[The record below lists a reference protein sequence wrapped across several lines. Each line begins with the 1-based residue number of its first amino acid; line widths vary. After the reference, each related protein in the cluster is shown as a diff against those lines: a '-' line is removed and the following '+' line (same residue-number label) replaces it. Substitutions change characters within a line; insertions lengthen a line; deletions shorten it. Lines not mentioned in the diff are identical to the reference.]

1 MNSRSD
7 TSYPQAVNKVN
18 IYPPSNPHYRTG
30 STVGEIFTLSAFTAP
45 VCCKPYQWRKRFSSA
60 KILYVNQLSYIAML
74 AFTIFGSFW
83 LEIALK
89 VRVLKRIRR
98 AMMAI
103 APVAACFLLWDAYAI
118 ANKHWYFDKE
128 QIIGLFGPLNI
139 PLEEYLFFIVIP
151 LAAIMTIEAVRNV
164 KKHWIIGDEK

>member
-1 MNSRSD
+1 M
-7 TSYPQAVNKVN
+7 K
-18 IYPPSNPHYRTG
+18 H
-30 STVGEIFTLSAFTAP
+30 
-45 VCCKPYQWRKRFSSA
+45 
-60 KILYVNQLSYIAML
+60 LSYMAML
-74 AFTIFGSFW
+74 AFTVVGSFW

-89 VRVLKRIRR
+89 VRVLKRIKR

-103 APVAACFLLWDAYAI
+103 APVAVSFLLWDAYAI
-118 ANKHWYFDKE
+118 ANKHWYFDKQ
-128 QIIGLFGPLNI
+128 QIIGWFGPLNI